1 MTLKQLLWS
10 TVILFILVS
19 FVVDIWNEKRLLGYN
34 SKEEQNYFII
44 IALTIISLFIISL
57 ILLCKTIINL

>member
-1 MTLKQLLWS
+1 MTLKALLWT

-34 SKEEQNYFII
+34 SKKEQNYFII
-44 IALTIISLFIISL
+44 IALTIISMFIIST

>member
-10 TVILFILVS
+10 TVILFMLVA

-34 SKEEQNYFII
+34 SKKEKNYFII
-44 IALTIISLFIISL
+44 IALTIISLFIISVT
-57 ILLCKTIINL
+57 LLSKTIINL